1 MSKINLNDLTEE
13 QLTAAL
19 EQKRKAKESKAAE
32 VKKQYRK
39 NKEVFCETTAQ
50 KFDELHKLLKSLK
63 EATCSSAN
71 ELYERMYEIAGKEPK
86 PTKSFTLKNE
96 ADTIK
101 VVIDRQER
109 FEFTPEAI
117 VHINAIRDIFKAKF
131 SERNKAMYSIL
142 DGLLVK
148 NSKME
153 YDPKLLA
160 KARRQVRDLGDTEL
174 INEFDKLD
182 ECQHVTGSALYC
194 RLYRR
199 SGDGKWQ
206 DISLQFSAL

>member
-1 MSKINLNDLTEE
+1 MSDINIDDLSEE
-13 QLTAAL
+13 QLADAL
-19 EQKRKAKESKAAE
+19 EKKRKAKESKAA
-32 VKKQYRK
+32 KARSLYSKD
-39 NKEVFCETTAQ
+39 KETFCEDTAKQ
-50 KFDELHKLLKSLK
+50 FDELHKQLKSLK
-63 EATCSSAN
+63 ETACSTAN

-86 PTKSFTLKNE
+86 PTKSFTLKN
-96 ADTIK
+96 ADDTIK
-101 VVIDRQER
+101 IQIDRQER

-117 VHINAIRDIFKAKF
+117 VHINAIKDIFKAKF
-131 SERNKAMYSIL
+131 SERNKAMYAIL

-148 NSKME
+148 NSKAE

-160 KARRQVRDLGDTEL
+160 KARRQVRDLEDTEL

-182 ECQHVTGSALYC
+182 ECQQVTGSANYC

-199 SGDGKWQ
+199 TADGKWQ

>member
-1 MSKINLNDLTEE
+1 MKSINLDHLTEE
-13 QLTAAL
+13 QLAAAL
-19 EQKRKAKESKAAE
+19 DQKRKSKESKKAEARRLYRKAKET
-32 VKKQYRK
+32 
-39 NKEVFCETTAQ
+39 FCEDTAE
-50 KFDELHKLLKSLK
+50 KFDNLHKLLKALK
-63 EATCSSAN
+63 EATCSSAQ
-71 ELYERMYEIAGKEPK
+71 ELYNQMYALDNKEPK
-86 PTKSFTLKNE
+86 PTKSFTVKNQD
-96 ADTIK
+96 DTIK
-101 VVIDRQER
+101 IVIDRQER
-109 FEFTPEAI
+109 FEFTDEAV

-131 SERNKAMYSIL
+131 SERNKGMYSIL

-182 ECQHVTGSALYC
+182 ECQHVTGSALYS

-199 SGDGKWQ
+199 SKDGKWQ